1 MIPMDELRDFPERN
15 AAPSPESP
23 EATE

>member
-1 MIPMDELRDFPERN
+1 MIPMDELRDFLERN